1 MSDLIVQKF
10 RFYMRY
16 VCNAL
21 KSKKKSCLINW
32 LEYAKFSLYEKW
44 NNCRNLNY
52 HRPSENTPQRTTLE
66 FSRWRYKL

>member
-1 MSDLIVQKF
+1 MSDLIVQNF
-10 RFYMRY
+10 RFYMSY

-21 KSKKKSCLINW
+21 KSKKKIMFDYLARII
-32 LEYAKFSLYEKW
+32 A
-44 NNCRNLNY
+44 RNLNY